1 MTDYGTIETLDD
13 GRYVL
18 RYERQLRHPVE
29 KVWEALTDPAQVEEW
44 WARAEVE
51 LAEGGRAR
59 LEWLNGDA
67 VAEGRV
73 TRLEP
78 PRTIEFDTDIHGRL
92 LWELRPDGDGTRLT
106 LTVTAELPD
115 DYLASV
121 RAGWHMPPR
130 LPRGRARRPPG
141 RLAELAASDAGRSTT
156 PSTRRAC
163 GPSAERCRAS
173 TAAR

>member
-1 MTDYGTIETLDD
+1 MTDYGSIETLDD

-18 RYERQLRHPVE
+18 RYERRLRHPVN

-59 LEWLNGDA
+59 LEWLNGPA
-67 VAEGRV
+67 VAEGRI

-78 PRTIEFDTDIHGRL
+78 PNAIEFDTDIHGRL
-92 LWELRPDGDGTRLT
+92 LWELEPDGDETRLT

-121 RAGWHMPPR
+121 RAGWHVHLDFLEDALDGRPVDWADWPR
-130 LPRGRARRPPG
+130 DRWELHHQHYEASMRPI
-141 RLAELAASDAGRSTT
+141 S
-156 PSTRRAC
+156 
-163 GPSAERCRAS
+163 
-173 TAAR
+173 

>member
-18 RYERQLRHPVE
+18 RYERRLRHPVE
-29 KVWEALTDPAQVEEW
+29 RVWEALTDPAQVEEW

-67 VAEGRV
+67 VAEGEI

-92 LWELRPDGDGTRLT
+92 LWELQPDGHGTRLT
-106 LTVTAELPD
+106 LTVTAQLPD

-121 RAGWHMPPR
+121 RAGWHSH
-130 LPRGRARRPPG
+130 LDFLEDALDGRPVDWPNWPKHVWEKHNAVYEASMRPI
-141 RLAELAASDAGRSTT
+141 S
-156 PSTRRAC
+156 
-163 GPSAERCRAS
+163 
-173 TAAR
+173 

>member
-1 MTDYGTIETLDD
+1 MTDYGTIETLDH

-18 RYERQLRHPVE
+18 RYERQHHHPVE

-67 VAEGRV
+67 VAEGRIS
-73 TRLEP
+73 RLEP
-78 PRTIEFDTDIHGRL
+78 PHTIEFDTDIHGRL
-92 LWELRPDGDGTRLT
+92 LWELQPDGDATRLT

-115 DYLASV
+115 DHLASV
-121 RAGWHMPPR
+121 RAGWHSH
-130 LPRGRARRPPG
+130 LDFLEDALDGRPVDWPNWPMDVWEKHNAVYEASMRPI
-141 RLAELAASDAGRSTT
+141 S
-156 PSTRRAC
+156 
-163 GPSAERCRAS
+163 
-173 TAAR
+173 

>member
-29 KVWEALTDPAQVEEW
+29 KVWEALTDPARVEEW
-44 WARAEVE
+44 WARADIE

-59 LEWLNGDA
+59 FEWLNGDA
-67 VAEGRV
+67 VADGRI

-78 PRTIEFDTDIHGRL
+78 PTSIEFDTDIHGRL
-92 LWELRPDGDGTRLT
+92 LWELAPEDDGTRLT

-115 DYLASV
+115 EYLASV
-121 RAGWHMPPR
+121 RAGWHVHIDF
-130 LPRGRARRPPG
+130 LEDALDGRPVDWPNWPKARWEKHNEVYEASMRPI
-141 RLAELAASDAGRSTT
+141 S
-156 PSTRRAC
+156 
-163 GPSAERCRAS
+163 
-173 TAAR
+173 

>member
-18 RYERQLRHPVE
+18 RYERQLSHPVE
-29 KVWEALTDPAQVEEW
+29 QVWEALTDPDQVEQW
-44 WARAEVE
+44 WARADVE

-59 LEWLNGDA
+59 FEWLNGDA

-92 LWELRPDGDGTRLT
+92 LWELEPEGAGTRLT
-106 LTVTAELPD
+106 LTVTAALPD
-115 DYLASV
+115 EHLASV
-121 RAGWHMPPR
+121 RAGWHVH
-130 LPRGRARRPPG
+130 LDFLEDALDGRPVDWPNWPKDRWEKHNAVYEASMRPI
-141 RLAELAASDAGRSTT
+141 S
-156 PSTRRAC
+156 
-163 GPSAERCRAS
+163 
-173 TAAR
+173 

>member
-18 RYERQLRHPVE
+18 RYERQLRHPVDR
-29 KVWEALTDPAQVEEW
+29 VWEALTDPAQVEEW

-67 VAEGRV
+67 VAEGHI

-78 PRTIEFDTDIHGRL
+78 ARTIEFDTDIHGRL

-121 RAGWHMPPR
+121 RAGWHVHIDF
-130 LPRGRARRPPG
+130 LEDALDGRPVDWPHWPKERWEKHNEVYEASMRPI
-141 RLAELAASDAGRSTT
+141 S
-156 PSTRRAC
+156 
-163 GPSAERCRAS
+163 
-173 TAAR
+173 

>member
-1 MTDYGTIETLDD
+1 MTDYGTIETQPD
-13 GRYVL
+13 GRYML

-92 LWELRPDGDGTRLT
+92 LWELQPDGDGTRLT

-121 RAGWHMPPR
+121 RAGWHSH
-130 LPRGRARRPPG
+130 LDFLEDALDGRPVDWPNWPKHVWEKHNAVYEASMRPI
-141 RLAELAASDAGRSTT
+141 S
-156 PSTRRAC
+156 
-163 GPSAERCRAS
+163 
-173 TAAR
+173 

>member
-18 RYERQLRHPVE
+18 RYERQIRHPIS

-44 WARAEVE
+44 WARADVE
-51 LAEGGRAR
+51 LVEGGRAR
-59 LEWLNGDA
+59 FEWLNGDA
-67 VAEGRV
+67 VAEGHIS
-73 TRLEP
+73 RLEP

-92 LWELRPDGDGTRLT
+92 LWELHPDGDGTRLT

-121 RAGWHMPPR
+121 RAGWHVH
-130 LPRGRARRPPG
+130 LDFLEDALDGRPVDWPNWPKDRWEKHNEVYEASMRPI
-141 RLAELAASDAGRSTT
+141 S
-156 PSTRRAC
+156 
-163 GPSAERCRAS
+163 
-173 TAAR
+173 